1 MKMREDM
8 DLLEMWKL
16 FVGVLVQNQVTPMMA
31 AEWLLEQVEQVD
43 EEERQK
49 LALSQDTHE
58 KLFDEL
64 IGLTWH
70 IADPSYV
77 EMMRGR
83 G

>member
-8 DLLEMWKL
+8 DRLEMWKL
-16 FVGVLVQNQVTPMMA
+16 FVGVLVQNQVTPMIA
-31 AEWLLEQVEQVD
+31 GEWLLEQLEIVMND
-43 EEERQK
+43 EREELILSRD
-49 LALSQDTHE
+49 ALG

-70 IADPSYV
+70 IADPAYV
-77 EMMRGR
+77 EKMRGR